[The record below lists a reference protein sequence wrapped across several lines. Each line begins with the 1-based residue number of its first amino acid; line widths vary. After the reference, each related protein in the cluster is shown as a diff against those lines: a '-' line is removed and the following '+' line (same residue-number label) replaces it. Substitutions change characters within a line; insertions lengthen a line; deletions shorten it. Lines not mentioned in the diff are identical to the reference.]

1 MSLWSI
7 VLYGILGIA
16 AAFLLYLIGIVILL
30 SLGLR
35 NKFEEADKDIE
46 KMP

>member
-35 NKFEEADKDIE
+35 NKFEESDKDLDR
-46 KMP
+46 MP

>member
-7 VLYGILGIA
+7 VLYVILGIV

-35 NKFEEADKDIE
+35 NKHEEADKDLK

>member
-16 AAFLLYLIGIVILL
+16 AAFLLYLIGIIILL

-35 NKFEEADKDIE
+35 SKFEEADKDLD

>member
-1 MSLWSI
+1 MSFWSI
-7 VLYGILGIA
+7 VLYGILGIIA
-16 AAFLLYLIGIVILL
+16 ALILFLIGIVILL

-35 NKFEEADKDIE
+35 NKFEEADKDLE